1 MSRLI
6 AIYEQ
11 KVVRSSKATVT
22 IYIYIY
28 THAFSHFK
36 YNVIAGDIVATSM
49 NKYRDFIEIL
59 L

>member
-22 IYIYIY
+22 IYIY